1 MGIHIRY
8 ATIADA
14 DGLGQVYS
22 QSYQTAFRG
31 IIPDSF
37 MEERFTPEKRSERLK
52 SEMVEGVLTNM
63 TVHKDDE
70 LIGILTYGIPE
81 GVNLEESAVELGR
94 MFLLPSYWG
103 QNIGAEV
110 LNLIIPMFK
119 EKGFNRIDL
128 WVIEDNVRAR
138 RLYERMGFT
147 HDGVIRI
154 INVGKELKDLKYT
167 KQI

>member
-8 ATIADA
+8 ATIVDA
-14 DGLGQVYS
+14 DELGQVYA

-52 SEMVEGVLTNM
+52 SEMAEGVLTNM
-63 TVHKDDE
+63 TVYKDDE

-94 MFLLPSYWG
+94 IFLLPSYWG

-110 LNLIIPMFK
+110 LNLITPMFK
-119 EKGFNRIDL
+119 EKGFSRIDL

-138 RLYERMGFT
+138 KLYERMGFT
-147 HDGVIRI
+147 HDGVTRI